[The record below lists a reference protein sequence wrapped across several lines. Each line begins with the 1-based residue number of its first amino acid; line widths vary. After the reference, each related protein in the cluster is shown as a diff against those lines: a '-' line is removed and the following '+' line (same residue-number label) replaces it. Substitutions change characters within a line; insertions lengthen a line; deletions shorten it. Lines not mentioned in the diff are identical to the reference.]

1 MTPRSER
8 RVRFTPEDDAK
19 MLALSAAG
27 KTGREI
33 GQALGDRQ
41 ASSINNRLRLLRGL
55 VRPPRPELARVAEK
69 APGGAAQGVVKRLGG
84 CGGTFLSPDRFR
96 IRICRSCKKR
106 ASERGSGLPEAFA
119 LAI

>member
-33 GQALGDRQ
+33 GEALGDRQ
-41 ASSINNRLRLLRGL
+41 ASAVNNRLRMLKGW
-55 VRPPRPELARVAEK
+55 VPTPRPHRALGSK
-69 APGGAAQGVVKRLGG
+69 QAPAGAAQGVVKCLGG
-84 CGGTFLSPDRFR
+84 CGGTFLSPDRKR
-96 IRICRSCKKR
+96 VRICPVCKKR
-106 ASERGSGLPEAFA
+106 HADFGLPASA
-119 LAI
+119 AIYL